1 MKQTG
6 NTVLA
11 FDKASA
17 RTFDKD
23 GRLHVSSS
31 HISRAAVNQYLG
43 REIPKWQDLGLDPQK
58 VYHLYRDP
66 AELEKAAPTFRNI
79 QLMRKHIYVNADDP
93 KKEEIV
99 GSIGSDVTFN
109 APFLDASLCIWDA
122 EAIAM
127 IESGALKELSCGYH
141 YTADMTPGVTPDG
154 EAYDGRMVDIEGNH
168 LTLCERGR
176 AGSDVIVADSMPKEL
191 ASIVGSGAKSVSTA
205 PEKKEATAMK
215 TTKLGRALKVA
226 LSAASPKIAQD
237 SALQGLVGGAVAKT
251 FDRKKA
257 VQAICAMDEDMS
269 PEKVDEIVD
278 AVLGVEEN
286 PEPSTPPAPVAK
298 DEDDDGAKSKH
309 AEIIDY
315 LKAKGLD
322 ERDLEAV
329 GNMLTRL
336 DRPYGQD
343 AEPPVDVEEEVK
355 TAMDS
360 LRAEFREL
368 EKAKQAVRPVV
379 GDVIGMDSAEAVYR
393 FALDNMKVD
402 HKDMPAAGLATLFSV
417 ASAKKE
423 SAPARVAMDSATVA
437 KAIPGLARFRT
448 V

>member
-1 MKQTG
+1 MTG
-6 NTVLA
+6 NSTTLA

-23 GRLHVSSS
+23 GRLHVSKSR
-31 HISRAAVNQYLG
+31 ISKANVCPYLG
-43 REIPKWQDLGLDPQK
+43 KEIPKWHELGLDPNK
-58 VYHLYRDP
+58 VYRLYRHPD
-66 AELEKAAPTFRNI
+66 ELAKAAKTFGNI
-79 QLMRKHIYVNADDP
+79 QLLIKHIPVKAGDP
-93 KKEEIV
+93 QKESV
-99 GSIGSDVTFN
+99 GGCVGMDVEFN
-109 APFLDASLCIWDA
+109 HPYLESSLSLWTA
-122 EAIAM
+122 EAIDFVESEAM
-127 IESGALKELSCGYH
+127 KELSSAYH
-141 YTADMTPGVTPDG
+141 YDADMTPGVSLEG
-154 EAYDGRMVDIEGNH
+154 EPYDGVMRNISGNH
-168 LTLCERGR
+168 VALVEKGR
-176 AGSDVIVADSMPKEL
+176 AGSDVIVADALPEEL
-191 ASIVGSGAKSVSTA
+191 VPIVGSGAKSVSTA
-205 PEKKEATAMK
+205 PKTKEATAMK

-257 VQAICAMDEDMS
+257 VQAICAMDKDMS

-379 GDVIGMDSAEAVYR
+379 GDVIGMDSAESVYR

-417 ASAKKE
+417 AASKK
-423 SAPARVAMDSATVA
+423 STAAPVTVAMDSAAA
-437 KAIPGLARFRT
+437 KARFPALARFT
-448 V
+448 K

>member
-1 MKQTG
+1 MK
-6 NTVLA
+6 NNAVMA
-11 FDKASA
+11 FDKSMRSVDA
-17 RTFDKD
+17 D
-23 GRLHVSSS
+23 GRLHIAVTN
-31 HISRAAVNQYLG
+31 ISKSNVCPYVG
-43 REIPKWQDLGLDPQK
+43 SEIPNWQSLGLDAK
-58 VYHLYRDP
+58 RVYMLYRAP
-66 AELEKAAPTFRNI
+66 AELEKGAYTFNN
-79 QLMRKHIYVNADDP
+79 LPLLRKHIQISADDP
-93 KKEEIV
+93 RKEDVV
-99 GSIGSDVTFN
+99 GCIGSDVEFA
-109 APFLDASLCIWDA
+109 APYLKASLCIWDA
-122 EAIAM
+122 EAIAGV
-127 IESGALKELSCGYH
+127 ESQQIAELSCAYR
-141 YTADMTPGVTPDG
+141 YDADMTTGTTPDG
-154 EAYDGRMVDIEGNH
+154 EHYDGVMRNIRGNH
-168 LTLCERGR
+168 LALVERGR
-176 AGSDVIVADSMPKEL
+176 AGSDVIVADALPEEL
-191 ASIVGSGAKSVSTA
+191 ASIVGSEAKSVSTA

-343 AEPPVDVEEEVK
+343 ADPPVDVEEEVK